1 MGKRLTE
8 FLVHKPQDKTH
19 RILTSSV
26 ETISTLFMTYRG
38 LKKNLL
44 PLFYIKTKIL
54 TRENIR
60 LSSLFAAV
68 DVSFLRAKRPSGSD
82 PIRYPR
88 EVWERAGDRTFSVYI
103 SW

>member
-68 DVSFLRAKRPSGSD
+68 DVSFLRAKRPQ
-82 PIRYPR
+82 R
-88 EVWERAGDRTFSVYI
+88 RTAKTNGCFRRLLKFMTVLR
-103 SW
+103 